1 VNFST
6 FIYNSEIGKLTGMP
20 DLMEYKDEADAVL
33 QRTAERL
40 RRLLGEAAARLDP
53 FPPFPGAFFS
63 YGIEIEAPGASS
75 PELGCI
81 VLAPDGELY
90 ELRMGQE
97 LPVIDLEMADPVAL
111 RKEEL
116 KPLDL
121 HPRDYVVYAYAAL
134 TKVAELLAEQAD

>member
-1 VNFST
+1 MPADA
-6 FIYNSEIGKLTGMP
+6 LT
-20 DLMEYKDEADAVL
+20 YKDEAD
-33 QRTAERL
+33 TALERAAGRL
-40 RRLLGEAAARLDP
+40 RSLLQEAAAGLDP

-63 YGIEIEAPGASS
+63 YGIEIEAPGAES
-75 PELGCI
+75 PDLGCV

-116 KPLDL
+116 KPLEL
-121 HPRDYVVYAYAAL
+121 HPRDYLIYAYNAL
-134 TKVAELLAEQAD
+134 TRVVELLLEQGPRKHA

>member
-1 VNFST
+1 MPADA
-6 FIYNSEIGKLTGMP
+6 LT
-20 DLMEYKDEADAVL
+20 YKDEADAAL
-33 QRTAERL
+33 ERAAGRL
-40 RRLLGEAAARLDP
+40 RSLLQEAAAGLDP

-63 YGIEIEAPGASS
+63 YGIEIEAPGAES
-75 PELGCI
+75 PDLGCV

-116 KPLDL
+116 KPLEL
-121 HPRDYVVYAYAAL
+121 HPRDYLIYAYNAL
-134 TKVAELLAEQAD
+134 TRVVELLLEQDATRRP